1 MTSVTDKFRSS
12 YIYFDEEARP
22 TFVDLPVYVG
32 SVPTE
37 HLQDFDSKLKE
48 SLRKI
53 ARDGFDMERMAMVI
67 SRDQRQVYICSDFQ
81 AQLSSAK
88 TIIASQQIGEFQGR
102 YILLDCDNGFCAWS
116 C

>member
-1 MTSVTDKFRSS
+1 M
-12 YIYFDEEARP
+12 
-22 TFVDLPVYVG
+22 DLPVYVG

-67 SRDQRQVYICSDFQ
+67 NRDERQVS
-81 AQLSSAK
+81 
-88 TIIASQQIGEFQGR
+88 
-102 YILLDCDNGFCAWS
+102 
-116 C
+116 